1 MMEFYVS
8 GQNLKLYS
16 PAVAADSLN
25 YLTAKVNFTDG
36 DWAGASKWLHFRS
49 GELIYDI
56 ELDENDSV
64 TADKHLNLSIGL
76 WEIYLTGTLGDMRL
90 TSLPVMLRVYA
101 SGLIDAPLHE
111 LPMSVAEQ
119 VDFNARQALLLAQS
133 VKDSADEG
141 KFDGRDG
148 TSISPIGHFAAAEEL
163 AAIITDPKPGDVYSV
178 GAEPPYSIFV
188 WDGVNLT
195 WRDHG
200 LIQGVPGEKGEKGAT
215 FIPSLDSNGNLSWL
229 NDGGLDNPVPRN
241 IRGPAGKA
249 GAAGPAGPGAYEKAK
264 EAGYTGTED
273 SFYAALTMVP
283 YHNARHLPDGAD
295 PIVLQN
301 GNLADGSVTRAKLAA
316 SAKTLSFA
324 NKTVAIGAWAEDSSY
339 ADYPYRAA
347 VSLGAVTEQHFPVVV
362 FSPADALYGNFAPV
376 AESYSGGV
384 YIYAVSKPEAELTIS
399 NIVCLPLA

>member
-8 GQNLKLYS
+8 GQTLKLYS
-16 PAVAADSLN
+16 PAVAADSIN

-49 GELIYDI
+49 GELVYDI

-90 TSLPVMLRVYA
+90 TTLPVMLRVYA

-119 VDFNARQALLLAQS
+119 VDFNARQALLLAQA
-133 VKDSADEG
+133 VKDMADEG

-163 AAIITDPKPGDVYSV
+163 AAIVTDPKPGDVYSV

-188 WDGVNLT
+188 WDAVNLT

-200 LIQGVPGEKGEKGAT
+200 LIQGVPGEKGERGVT
-215 FIPSLDSNGNLSWL
+215 FMPSLDSNGNLSWL
-229 NDGGLDNPVPRN
+229 NDGGLDNPAPRN
-241 IRGPAGKA
+241 IRGPAGKD
-249 GAAGPAGPGAYEKAK
+249 GADGIAGPGAYEKAK

-301 GNLADGSVTRAKLAA
+301 GNLADGAITAVKLAD
-316 SAKTLSFA
+316 SARSQYFTLNVPTTWSGDTAPYSQSIEVPGMLAADVPKVFFSAPEDFA
-324 NKTVAIGAWAEDSSY
+324 A
-339 ADYPYRAA
+339 
-347 VSLGAVTEQHFPVVV
+347 L
-362 FSPADALYGNFAPV
+362 DAQQDAFALLYS
-376 AESYSGGV
+376 AESADGSLTL
-384 YIYAVSKPEAELTIS
+384 YAKKKPTESFSILVEVSRI
-399 NIVCLPLA
+399 